1 MVEHSLWE
9 RDAVGSNPITPIG
22 KHAKITMIDEQMT
35 EITEQEFQDQF
46 DDIMK
51 RIEEDKEYFLIRRE
65 DGSAI
70 VAAPITEDL
79 EPLLDIM
86 PEVPYDGEVPGEPS
100 F

>member
-1 MVEHSLWE
+1 
-9 RDAVGSNPITPIG
+9 
-22 KHAKITMIDEQMT
+22 MIDPEEMT

-51 RIEEDKEYFLIRRE
+51 RIEEDREYFLIRRE
-65 DGSAI
+65 DGSAVI
-70 VAAPITEDL
+70 AAPITEDI

-86 PEVPYDGEVPGEPS
+86 PEIEYDESVPGEPS